1 MNMYAADRAQPIVPE
16 RHEDKSEDAE
26 LEALKAQKEKLD
38 VKKGAA
44 EEEVLAQ
51 RSDLVM
57 KEFNSLADLIAP
69 PSSSNDDFKLNL
81 FSEYAMASD
90 GS

>member
-1 MNMYAADRAQPIVPE
+1 MYAADRAQPIVPE

-44 EEEVLAQ
+44 EEEVARDLRTHHVELIPVGPQ
-51 RSDLVM
+51 RQ
-57 KEFNSLADLIAP
+57 KERR
-69 PSSSNDDFKLNL
+69 
-81 FSEYAMASD
+81 
-90 GS
+90 